1 VDFVVRVVDEVASGV
16 ELDEVESHGEGP
28 EVGVLSVAE
37 AISSATKEEFIK
49 LPYSEKVVDM
59 TVVEEFEELRGELS
73 RRLEAR

>member
-1 VDFVVRVVDEVASGV
+1 
-16 ELDEVESHGEGP
+16 
-28 EVGVLSVAE
+28 VLSVAE

-59 TVVEEFEELRGELS
+59 TVVEFEELRGELS